1 MTKKKLMK
9 NLALT
14 FILCGTAFAM
24 MNAAFATK
32 RVLNRTNKTTVVQE
46 GSISSS
52 DTKTEKN
59 KGLDTHEYVDLE
71 LPSGTLWATCN
82 VGAEN
87 PGEYGNYFAWGET
100 KPKANYDWITYKHIN
115 NSGLCKYCAECKIE
129 LAKSMMAKIDNKLEL
144 EAEDDAATVNW
155 GNDWQMPSEEQFAEL
170 IDTSYTT
177 TSWTTQNGVNGRLII
192 SKSNG
197 NRIFLPAAGY
207 RDETIL
213 CTEGDSGDYWT
224 SSLVTQVPGY
234 GRYLMFTSGYIYTNA
249 LGFNGFY
256 RRCGLSV
263 RPVRRK

>member
-32 RVLNRTNKTTVVQE
+32 RVLNRTNKTTVVQD

-213 CTEGDSGDYWT
+213 
-224 SSLVTQVPGY
+224 
-234 GRYLMFTSGYIYTNA
+234 
-249 LGFNGFY
+249 
-256 RRCGLSV
+256 
-263 RPVRRK
+263 

>member
-1 MTKKKLMK
+1 MMKKKLMK
-9 NLALT
+9 SLVLT
-14 FILCGTAFAM
+14 FILCGTAFAA
-24 MNAAFATK
+24 MNL
-32 RVLNRTNKTTVVQE
+32 LNRTNNTSEVQS
-46 GSISSS
+46 GSIYSS

-59 KGLDTHEYVDLE
+59 KGFDTHEYVDLE

-87 PGEYGNYFAWGET
+87 PEKYGDYFAWGET
-100 KPKANYDWITYKHIN
+100 KPKANYDWFTYKYIN

-129 LAKSMMAKIDNKLEL
+129 LAKSIMAKIDNKLEL
-144 EAEDDAATVNW
+144 EAEDDAATANW
-155 GNDWQMPSEEQFAEL
+155 GSDWQMPSADQFVEL

-177 TSWTTQNGVNGRLII
+177 TSWTTQNGVNGRLIV

-213 CTEGDSGDYWT
+213 CTEGDCGDYWT
-224 SSLVTQVPGY
+224 RSLVTQVPGY
-234 GRYLMFTSGYIYTNA
+234 GRYLMFQSDYIYENA
-249 LGFNGFY
+249 WGFNRFY

-263 RPVRRK
+263 RPVRKK